1 MEERHGWGSM
11 KTLGRVLLILI
22 LGAAP
27 AWAALGEP
35 ESSVSADGQVLRGQ
49 IRDEVH
55 EGYRLH
61 QITDANGAVQ
71 EVRGPGV
78 VGEQPVL
85 QPGNAYQYTSGAAL
99 RTPSGIMTGKY
110 EMTTPQGERFPIDIP
125 TFSLDSPDQVK
136 RPN

>member
-1 MEERHGWGSM
+1 MYIQTTRHIKITVVPLYLADQSDPAERHYVWAYTIQMENMG
-11 KTLGRVLLILI
+11 KETVQLLNRY
-22 LGAAP
+22 
-27 AWAALGEP
+27 W
-35 ESSVSADGQVLRGQ
+35 
-49 IRDEVH
+49 H
-55 EGYRLH
+55 
-61 QITDANGAVQ
+61 ITDANGAVQ

-85 QPGNAYQYTSGAAL
+85 QPGNAFQYTSGAAL

-110 EMTTPQGERFPIDIP
+110 EMATKEGERFLVDIP